1 MTFKPADF
9 KPVTRTKLSDLI
21 TQLDHRFRTE
31 VADGYYTEESSSH
44 IQLIF
49 GLGSRTEQG
58 IYNDLLSLRS
68 EVTEYYLSLG
78 WSSAVVQTSEENGER
93 PGLISIKLVK

>member
-1 MTFKPADF
+1 MAFKPQDF
-9 KPVTRTKLSDLI
+9 KPITRTKLADLI
-21 TQLDHRFRTE
+21 TQLDQKFRAE

-49 GLGSRTEQG
+49 GFSRTEQG
-58 IYNDLLSLRS
+58 IYKDLLALRA

-78 WSSAVVQTSEENGER
+78 WSRVVVQTSEENGER

>member
-1 MTFKPADF
+1 MAFKPSDF
-9 KPVTRTKLSDLI
+9 KPVTRTKLADLI

-49 GLGSRTEQG
+49 GLSSRTEQG
-58 IYNDLLSLRS
+58 IYNDLLALRA

-78 WSSAVVQTSEENGER
+78 WSSVIVQTSEENGER

>member
-9 KPVTRTKLSDLI
+9 KPVTNTKLVDLI
-21 TQLDHRFRTE
+21 AKLDKKFRAE
-31 VADGYYTEESSSH
+31 VSGGYCTRESDSC

-49 GLGSRTEQG
+49 GFCSREEQG
-58 IYNDLLSLRS
+58 IYNDLLALRA
-68 EVTEYYLSLG
+68 EVTEYYMSLG
-78 WSSAVVQTSEENGER
+78 WSKVSVQTSEENGER